1 VRNERFQVTRV
12 APLGHL
18 TATPSLLQLSAIQA
32 QPGEWLPTP
41 FSDVRADVISP
52 TLAPLAAQL
61 SLLLLVAGVL
71 IFVLAAL
78 VQGVHR

>member
-1 VRNERFQVTRV
+1 MRNDRFQVTRV

-18 TATPSLLQLSAIQA
+18 TATPSPLHLSAIQA
-32 QPGEWLPTP
+32 QPGDRLPTA
-41 FSDVRADVISP
+41 FSDAAADVISP

-61 SLLLLVAGVL
+61 SLVLLVAGVL